1 MLASACATNG
11 GEMRLRGDANFLRD
25 HPAIPAEGLANVV
38 IEIPAGTNAKWEVA
52 KSGETVDWEIKRGK
66 PRVVQYLAYPG
77 SYGMIPRTALPRELG
92 GDGDPLDLLVLGPA
106 LARGRVVAV
115 RPVAVLKMLD
125 DGERDD
131 KIIAVQS
138 EGPLSDVRDLASLN
152 TNYPGVSSI
161 VETWFSSYKGP
172 GRMESRGW
180 ADAAEAQQVVREAS
194 RYYERD
200 ASPAR

>member
-1 MLASACATNG
+1 MH
-11 GEMRLRGDANFLRD
+11 LRGKSNFLRD

-38 IEIPAGTNAKWEVA
+38 IEIPAGTNAKWEAA
-52 KSGETVDWEIKRGK
+52 KDGESIDWEIKRGK

-77 SYGMIPRTALPRELG
+77 SYGMIPRTALPKELG

-106 LARGRVVAV
+106 IARGNVVAV

-125 DGERDD
+125 GGERDD

-152 TNYPGVSSI
+152 ASYPGATSI
-161 VETWFSSYKGP
+161 VEIWFSSYKGP
-172 GRMESRGW
+172 GRMQARGW
-180 ADAAEAQQVVREAS
+180 ADAAAAQKVVREAS
-194 RYYERD
+194 RYYEQAANATR
-200 ASPAR
+200 